1 MEPIRKREIVGVGVS
16 MTDYA
21 GVLDAFDEAVVERQ
35 RIYVCCAPASTLVYA
50 RHDPRLAAAL
60 AGADIVT
67 PDGMGVVYAARLLGE
82 QMADRVYGP
91 DLMLMHCDRA
101 VASGSRIWLYGGFD
115 EYALRQLRDA
125 LVARFPGLA
134 IAGSW
139 SPPHRPLTAEEAEE
153 VAARINADAPDV
165 VWVGLGTPKQDYWM
179 HDMRRRLDAP
189 VLCGVGAAFD
199 FHAGRVAQ
207 APGWMQRIG
216 LEWAYR
222 VLRDPVRM
230 VKRYTATLPAFIAR
244 VLAQWIR
251 ERSDRT
257 LGVDDGRN

>member
-1 MEPIRKREIVGVGVS
+1 MEPIRKREIVGTGVS

-21 GVLDAFDEAVVERQ
+21 GVLDTFEAAVAERR

-50 RHDPRLAAAL
+50 RRDPRLAAAL

-67 PDGMGVVYAARLLGE
+67 PDGMGVVYAARILGE
-82 QMADRVYGP
+82 AMADRVYGP

-101 VASGSRIWLYGGFD
+101 VASGSRVWLYGGFD
-115 EYALRQLRDA
+115 EDALRLLRDA
-125 LVARFPGLA
+125 LAARFPELD

-139 SPPHRPLTAEEAEE
+139 SPPHRPLTETEADE
-153 VAARINADAPDV
+153 VAARINADTPDV

-179 HDMRRRLDAP
+179 HDMRQRLDAP

-207 APGWMQRIG
+207 APEWMRRVG

-222 VLRDPVRM
+222 VLRDPLRM
-230 VKRYTATLPAFIAR
+230 VKRYAATLPAFAAM
-244 VLAQWIR
+244 VVSQMLR
-251 ERSDRT
+251 ERRET
-257 LGVDDGRN
+257 GAL